1 MISLLKGE
9 VFDLQDQSAII
20 LCAGVGYEVNL
31 APQSVASLEKGQEIT
46 VYVTES
52 LSPYD
57 GTSLYGF
64 LSKEEKQ
71 LFLLF
76 KENIPG
82 TGPKKAMEFLSK
94 ALRSLPDFHKA
105 ISTKD
110 PKILTAIFGFTAKT
124 AQKLIDSLSGKIDGV
139 VVQGEAKI
147 KMAEVPFMTEVLSA
161 LTALGF
167 SATESRKALE
177 RLNSEQKISPNLEE
191 NIKAALRILRK

>member
-9 VFDLQDQSAII
+9 VFDIQDQSAII

-31 APQSVASLEKGQEIT
+31 APQSAASLEKGQEIT
-46 VYVTES
+46 VYISES

-64 LSKEEKQ
+64 LSKDEKQ

-76 KENIPG
+76 KENLTN
-82 TGPKKAMEFLSK
+82 TGAKKAMELLSK
-94 ALRSLPDFHKA
+94 ALKSLPDFHKA

-124 AQKLIDSLSGKIDGV
+124 AQKLIDSLSGKIDGI

-167 SATESRKALE
+167 SASEARKALE

>member
-9 VFDLQDQSAII
+9 VFDFQDQSVII
-20 LCAGVGYEVNL
+20 LCAGVGYEVFL
-31 APQSVASLEKGQEIT
+31 APQSIAGLEKGQEIT
-46 VYVTES
+46 VYITES

-64 LSKEEKQ
+64 LSKDEKQ
-71 LFLLF
+71 LFFLF
-76 KENIPG
+76 KENLPN
-82 TGPKKAMEFLSK
+82 TGAKKAMDLLSK
-94 ALRSLPDFHKA
+94 ALRSLPDFHRA
-105 ISTKD
+105 IATKD
-110 PKILTAIFGFTAKT
+110 PKILTAIFGFTTKT
-124 AQKLIDSLSGKIDGV
+124 AQKLIDGLSGKIDSI

-147 KMAEVPFMTEVLSA
+147 KMAEVPFMTEVLAA

-167 SATESRKALE
+167 SANEARKALE

>member
-20 LCAGVGYEVNL
+20 LCSGVGYEVFL
-31 APQSVASLEKGQEIT
+31 APQSIAGLEKGQEIT
-46 VYVTES
+46 VYITES

-71 LFLLF
+71 LFFLF
-76 KENIPG
+76 KENIPN
-82 TGPKKAMEFLSK
+82 TGAKKAMDLLSK
-94 ALRSLPDFHKA
+94 ALRSLPDFHRA
-105 ISTKD
+105 IATKD
-110 PKILTAIFGFTAKT
+110 PKILTAIFGFTTKT
-124 AQKLIDSLSGKIDGV
+124 AQKLIDGLSGKIDSI

-147 KMAEVPFMTEVLSA
+147 KMAEVPFMTEVLAA

-167 SATESRKALE
+167 SANEARKALE